1 MADRSMAVPEN
12 VFGRIT
18 ASFLA
23 MGLLLA
29 GFPGAS
35 ALAAE
40 KTLLRVSAAP
50 YLTYAPLYIAE
61 AEGFFD
67 QEGLKV
73 EFLRMVRH
81 SDFLVALL
89 QGDVDVDEIM
99 TAGVMNAMIRGE
111 KIRVVASRGVLSSGA
126 CVTNGFLAR
135 PGLAE
140 KLDTMSA
147 EELKRLTFGVNPT
160 WLDGYFLHLWLSER
174 GLSLRDVRT
183 EYLAAP
189 PSRIEALRQG
199 ALDVVFM
206 GEPWITRALDS
217 KAATVWKPAS
227 ELAPGFPL
235 SIVTFGPTMLERK
248 DDAGVRFM
256 RAYLR
261 AVRQYAEGKTDRNI
275 EILSKA
281 TEMDPELLKRICWTG
296 IPLDG
301 KLDPVKLADY
311 TAWAAGQGYVDRP
324 LAPEE
329 IWEPKYVEEAGRP

>member
-1 MADRSMAVPEN
+1 MADRFTTVPKN
-12 VFGRIT
+12 LLGHL
-18 ASFLA
+18 AAGFLA
-23 MGLLLA
+23 MWLLVT
-29 GFPGAS
+29 GFPGSS
-35 ALAAE
+35 ALAAG
-40 KTLLRVSAAP
+40 KTLLRVSAEP
-50 YLTYAPLYIAE
+50 YLTFAPLYIAD
-61 AEGFFD
+61 AEGFFG
-67 QEGLKV
+67 QEELDV
-73 EFLRMVRH
+73 EFVRLTRHTDYLPTLLRG
-81 SDFLVALL
+81 DL
-89 QGDVDVDEIM
+89 DVDAII
-99 TAGVMNAMIRGE
+99 TAGVMNAMARGE
-111 KIRVVASRGVLSSGA
+111 NIRVVASRGVVSA
-126 CVTNGFLAR
+126 KECVTNGFLAR

-189 PSRIEALRQG
+189 PSRIEAMRQG

-206 GEPWITRALDS
+206 GEPWITRALDG
-217 KAATVWKPAS
+217 KVGTVWKPAS
-227 ELAPGFPL
+227 ELTPGFPL
-235 SIVTFGPTMLERK
+235 SIVTFGPTMFERK

-281 TEMDPELLKRICWTG
+281 TEMEPELLKRICWTG

-311 TAWAAGQGYVDRP
+311 TAWAAGQGYADRP